1 MIKNIALLAVLALSA
16 SSFGQEKMEKKLASN

>member
-16 SSFGQEKMEKKLASN
+16 SSFAQDKNGKEAGF